1 MIVLKLA
8 ICMALLTIAYQ
19 DYKDRMVFWFLY
31 PIVGLLGFFIQ
42 KKYGLLWTVVAFN
55 TIVNLIFISI
65 MLAILWMYTKL
76 ILKKKLINEAIGI
89 GDILFFVFLSFCFP
103 IVTFVFMF
111 VMALIFSLG
120 IHLIFSKDKKETIP
134 LAGYMAVFFLIGYGL
149 SFFVNCHVIFAL

>member
-31 PIVGLLGFFIQ
+31 PIVGFLGFFIQ
-42 KKYGLLWTVVAFN
+42 KQYGLLWTVVAFN

-65 MLAILWMYTKL
+65 MLAILWMYAKL

-89 GDILFFVFLSFCFP
+89 GDILFFAFLSFCFP
-103 IVTFVFMF
+103 IVSFVFMF
-111 VMALIFSLG
+111 AMALIFSLV